1 MADNTIV
8 NKNDTKRQH
17 ATEQLSLIPIK
28 NRGELRTQTI

>member
-17 ATEQLSLIPIK
+17 ATEQLSLIVV
-28 NRGELRTQTI
+28 NSELRGYR